1 MASYNYTFTSGDTV
15 TPTKLNSARTVSE
28 IVNADIKSDA
38 AVALS
43 KLATGALPAAIT
55 VASDNLVDGTIVNA
69 DINASAAIAGTKVA
83 PNFGSQNIQTTGT
96 LSVTGVAS
104 IGTTKF
110 NRQDTSHEGGEIQ
123 IARASDNAAGWFID
137 SYGSGSAPH
146 MRIYDGETLTQRV
159 VIDGSGNVGI
169 NSASP
174 TSKLTVVDN
183 SANAAVRITQTGS
196 GNALVVEDSANP
208 DATPFVVTADGNVG
222 IGTTAVGNKLTLEG
236 LAEIRSGNDLMF
248 RPSANDWDMRLR
260 AVSQRLDIYAGDNL
274 ANPIASFASTGNVG
288 INTASPTEKLEVSG
302 TVKATA
308 FSGPLTGNVTGN
320 VTGTASAIADGSV
333 STAKIVDANVTT
345 AKIADSN
352 VTNAKLASD
361 IDASKLTTGTLP
373 IARIADAAV
382 TPTKLSQP
390 LTLATA
396 QATTS
401 GTSIDFTGIPSWVR
415 RITVMLNGVSTNGAS
430 AKLIQLGDSG
440 GVETTGYDSQ
450 CVLVGATTANQ
461 SSTSGFVIYG
471 TTASEALIGH
481 AVITLIDS
489 NSWVYSSTM
498 KTGSSYVQVAGGSKA
513 LSATLDRIRVTTDN
527 GTDTFDAGSV
537 NIMYEG

>member
-1 MASYNYTFTSGDTV
+1 
-15 TPTKLNSARTVSE
+15 LNSARTVSE

-38 AVALS
+38 AIALS

-96 LSVTGVAS
+96 LSVTGVAA
-104 IGTTKF
+104 IGATKF

-123 IARASDNAAGWFID
+123 LARASDNAAGWFID

-146 MRIYDGETLTQRV
+146 MRIYDGETSTQRV

-183 SANAAVRITQTGS
+183 SANDAVRITQTGS

-208 DATPFVVTADGNVG
+208 DATPFVVTADGRVCIGGTSPTASFHIQSDLGASGYPMARITGSTAPSFELENTSAPSGGSRKFFRIISGIDGNVVFEN
-222 IGTTAVGNKLTLEG
+222 INDAYSNSISRMC
-236 LAEIRSGNDLMF
+236 IRSD
-248 RPSANDWDMRLR
+248 S
-260 AVSQRLDIYAGDNL
+260 
-274 ANPIASFASTGNVG
+274 GNVG
-288 INTASPTEKLEVSG
+288 INNNEPTERLEVNG

-308 FSGPLTGNVTGN
+308 FSGPLTGN

-333 STAKIVDANVTT
+333 STAKIVDG
-345 AKIADSN
+345 N

-382 TPTKLSQP
+382 TPAKLSQP

-401 GTSIDFTGIPSWVR
+401 GTSIDFTGIPSWVK
-415 RITVMLNGVSTNGAS
+415 RITVMLNGVSTNGTS
-430 AKLIQLGDSG
+430 LLVVRLGTS
-440 GVETTGYDSQ
+440 
-450 CVLVGATTANQ
+450 
-461 SSTSGFVIYG
+461 SGFVSSGYSGSASSLG
-471 TTASEALIGH
+471 TGLTTQQWSSGFGLRGSVSGAADTYFGSMILSLVNASTNTWSSSHAMALGGD
-481 AVITLIDS
+481 AVSLF
-489 NSWVYSSTM
+489 
-498 KTGSSYVQVAGGSKA
+498 GAGGVSLA
-513 LSATLDRIRVTTDN
+513 STLTQVRITTVGAAN
-527 GTDTFDAGSV
+527 TFDAGSV